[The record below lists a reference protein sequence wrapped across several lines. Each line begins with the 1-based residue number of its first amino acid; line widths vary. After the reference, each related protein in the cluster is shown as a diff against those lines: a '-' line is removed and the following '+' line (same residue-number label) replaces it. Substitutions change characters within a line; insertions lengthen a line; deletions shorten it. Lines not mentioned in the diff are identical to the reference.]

1 MKDTMSIRLFILG
14 FFLLAGCGR
23 GVEVQEVT
31 EVTASEDS
39 LPKNVPAISVGE
51 DDWPWWRGTSQ
62 TGIVSGQDIPTE
74 WGPETN
80 IVWKTNI
87 PGRGHASPT
96 IVGNYIFLATAD
108 EKAETQS
115 VLAYDRAT
123 GKNLWEKQLHSGGLT
138 GKDGMHHKSSHASST
153 IASDGERLF
162 AVFLNNDQLH
172 ASALDFKGEIVWEET
187 LGSFS
192 PKFGYAPSPIL
203 YESLV
208 IFAADNWGGGYISA
222 HNRLT
227 GELVWRIKRPA
238 TSTYSTP
245 VIVERDGQDLMVIS
259 GCEKVAAFNP
269 MTGEEIWSTK
279 GTAEATVGTTIWEG
293 NKIVA
298 SGGYPGKNTIC
309 LNAETGEELWHV
321 KDHVYV
327 PSMAVKDGYVY
338 TVDDDGIAFCWSL
351 EDGKEQWKKRIGGNF
366 SSSPVIADDKILIT
380 DEEGT
385 TVVFAAN
392 PEKFTLISKNTLGE
406 EAFASPVVIG
416 NHIYLR
422 HADRGGNRQ
431 ETLYCIGKSEEL

>member
-1 MKDTMSIRLFILG
+1 MSIRLFVVGLM
-14 FFLLAGCGR
+14 LLAGCGR
-23 GVEVQEVT
+23 NVEVNEVT

-39 LPKNVPAISVGE
+39 LPKNVPAISVTE
-51 DDWPWWRGTSQ
+51 NDWPWWRGTSQ
-62 TGIVSGQDIPTE
+62 TGVVTDQEIPTE

-80 IVWKTNI
+80 VVWKTEI
-87 PGRGHASPT
+87 PGHGHASPT
-96 IVGNYIFLATAD
+96 IVGDHIFLATAD

-115 VLAYDRAT
+115 VLAYDRET
-123 GKNLWEKQLHSGGLT
+123 GKSLWMKQLHSGGLT
-138 GKDGMHHKSSHASST
+138 GKEGMHQKSSHASST
-153 IASDGERLF
+153 IASDGERVF
-162 AVFLNNDQLH
+162 AIFLNNDQLH
-172 ASALDFKGEIVWEET
+172 ATALDFKGEIVWQET
-187 LGSFS
+187 IGAFS

-208 IFAADNWGGGYISA
+208 IFAADNWGGGYLSA

-245 VIVERDGQDLMVIS
+245 VIVERDHQDLIVIS

-269 MTGEEIWSTK
+269 LTGEEIWTTN

-293 NKIVA
+293 NKIIA

-309 LNAETGEELWHV
+309 INAETGAEIWHV

-327 PSMAVKDGYVY
+327 PSLAVKDGYVY
-338 TVDDDGIAFCWSL
+338 TVDDDGIAFCWSV

-366 SSSPVIADDKILIT
+366 SSSPVIVDDKVMIT
-380 DEEGT
+380 NEEGT
-385 TVVFAAN
+385 TVVFEAN
-392 PEKFTLISKNTLGE
+392 PAAFKLISKNTLGE

-431 ETLYCIGKSEEL
+431 ETLYCIGQVEEL

>member
-1 MKDTMSIRLFILG
+1 MSIRYIL
-14 FFLLAGCGR
+14 LLGLLLVTGCNR

-39 LPKNVPAISVGE
+39 LPENVPAISVTE
-51 DDWPWWRGTSQ
+51 NDWPWWRGTSQ
-62 TGIVSGQDIPTE
+62 TGIVSGQDIPSE
-74 WGPETN
+74 WGPDTN

-96 IVGNYIFLATAD
+96 IVGHYIFLATAD
-108 EKAETQS
+108 EKVETQS
-115 VLAYDRAT
+115 VLALDRNT
-123 GKNLWEKQLHSGGLT
+123 GKKVWEKELHSGGLT
-138 GKDGMHHKSSHASST
+138 GKEGMHFKSSHASST

-162 AVFLNNDQLH
+162 AIFLNNDQLH
-172 ASALDFKGEIVWEET
+172 ATALDLQGEIVWQET
-187 LGSFS
+187 IGAFS

-208 IFAADNWGGGYISA
+208 IFAADNWGGGYISGL
-222 HNRLT
+222 NRLT

-245 VIVERDGQDLMVIS
+245 VIVERDDQDLMVIS

-269 MTGEEIWSTK
+269 LTGEEIWSTP

-293 NKIVA
+293 NNIVA
-298 SGGYPGKNTIC
+298 SGGYPGKNTLCI
-309 LNAETGEELWHV
+309 NADTGEEIWHV

-327 PSMAVKDGYVY
+327 PSMAVKDGFIYCI
-338 TVDDDGIAFCWSL
+338 DDDGIAFCWNL
-351 EDGKEQWKKRIGGNF
+351 DDGNEQWKKRIGGNF
-366 SSSPVIADDKILIT
+366 SSSPVIVDNKVMIT
-380 DEEGT
+380 NEEGT
-385 TVVFAAN
+385 TVVFEAN

-431 ETLYCIGKSEEL
+431 ETLYCIGKTEEL